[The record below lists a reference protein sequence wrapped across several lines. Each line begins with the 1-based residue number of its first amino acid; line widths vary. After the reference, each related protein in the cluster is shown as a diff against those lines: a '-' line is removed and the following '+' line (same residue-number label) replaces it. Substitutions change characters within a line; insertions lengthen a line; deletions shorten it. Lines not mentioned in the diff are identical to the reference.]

1 MKSVSQT
8 RRVIRVS
15 RDLHREVKG
24 LAALE
29 GQTIESLADAI
40 LAEALEQRLR
50 DRERELR
57 AVATASLPPV
67 QTRG

>member
-40 LAEALEQRLR
+40 LAEALARRSTTDEIR
-50 DRERELR
+50 R
-57 AVATASLPPV
+57 AALSRPV
-67 QTRG
+67 PSQNRG